1 MLDTKHKKMID
12 YALIFNIVLMIVYFL
27 LFVDDNLFFISIM
40 TIFGLTTL
48 NLYNFKKLDY
58 QVDKYDKAKFIISGI
73 FLLVFNTIS
82 AILLFIVASKI
93 DESNSNITRGSPIE
107 KIDPEIRKLDI
118 LLKLG
123 VGMVIVSGLIFS
135 TSTWD
140 YINDIFKMILLIV
153 IGGAFLGLSIFS
165 DQKLK
170 IEKTTKTYWLVGM
183 SFLFFAFL
191 SIGYF
196 GLLGETFK
204 FGGVEEDLFVGSL
217 LIFTSLLTFVT
228 YYKFKNELYLNSSV
242 ILIILGLCSIFA
254 NFNLDFNYVL
264 IGVNI
269 ALLILLLLSNKFK
282 NMIEFIVKFF
292 IVFTILFYDNIDSY
306 LLIGINLIIVTFMTY
321 ILSFN
326 KNSKL
331 APFILILNFIIA
343 ACEMNFDFELGVLL
357 TSILVAGFYIM
368 LIFCNYKENNKDSYK
383 TYQIL
388 QNIVYLFTSFIL
400 LDEEPKFSII
410 GTSLILLS
418 YVVYIL
424 FDKKKDEK
432 FDIELYSGPFKVAFL
447 VAASLDLLSAKPIY
461 IYIIIFLVSGL
472 MHLIVNEEKLKF
484 EYFLFFIGFYFITVV
499 ETDWTTLALPGL
511 ILLIYSVLLYYYTK
525 LSIDKFFKSINIHAL
540 ILVLYMVYRYIYELP
555 IFDLE
560 EGAKL
565 ILVMIL
571 YAAIAIK
578 EHKHNIIPKIVSVAI
593 ILPFQAYINDCELA
607 YEFIDVCNL
616 LLYTYSIFAI
626 GRFFIKNEKTR
637 DIFQSIAYSIVLLN
651 FIFTEY
657 FLVGLVIG
665 VICLILILIGL
676 NNDKYKFHFYVGVI
690 FTILNIIYQ
699 LRDIWSVIPFWLYLL
714 IGGLVLIFVA
724 TQKQMKKIEKK

>member
-1 MLDTKHKKMID
+1 MLDTKHKKLID
-12 YALIFNIVLMIVYFL
+12 YALIFNIVLMIIYFL

-140 YINDIFKMILLIV
+140 YIDDIFKMILLIV

-204 FGGVEEDLFVGSL
+204 FGGVEEDLFIGSL

-242 ILIILGLCSIFA
+242 ILIILGLCSIFV
-254 NFNLDFNYVL
+254 NFDLDFNYIL

-269 ALLILLLLSNKFK
+269 ALLLLLLLSNKFK

-292 IVFTILFYDNIDSY
+292 IVFTILFYDSIDSY

-357 TSILVAGFYIM
+357 ISILVAGFYIM

-383 TYQIL
+383 IYQIL

-447 VAASLDLLSAKPIY
+447 VAASLDLLSAKPI
-461 IYIIIFLVSGL
+461 
-472 MHLIVNEEKLKF
+472 
-484 EYFLFFIGFYFITVV
+484 
-499 ETDWTTLALPGL
+499 
-511 ILLIYSVLLYYYTK
+511 
-525 LSIDKFFKSINIHAL
+525 
-540 ILVLYMVYRYIYELP
+540 
-555 IFDLE
+555 
-560 EGAKL
+560 
-565 ILVMIL
+565 
-571 YAAIAIK
+571 
-578 EHKHNIIPKIVSVAI
+578 
-593 ILPFQAYINDCELA
+593 
-607 YEFIDVCNL
+607 
-616 LLYTYSIFAI
+616 
-626 GRFFIKNEKTR
+626 
-637 DIFQSIAYSIVLLN
+637 
-651 FIFTEY
+651 
-657 FLVGLVIG
+657 
-665 VICLILILIGL
+665 
-676 NNDKYKFHFYVGVI
+676 
-690 FTILNIIYQ
+690 
-699 LRDIWSVIPFWLYLL
+699 
-714 IGGLVLIFVA
+714 
-724 TQKQMKKIEKK
+724 

>member
-1 MLDTKHKKMID
+1 
-12 YALIFNIVLMIVYFL
+12 
-27 LFVDDNLFFISIM
+27 
-40 TIFGLTTL
+40 
-48 NLYNFKKLDY
+48 
-58 QVDKYDKAKFIISGI
+58 
-73 FLLVFNTIS
+73 
-82 AILLFIVASKI
+82 
-93 DESNSNITRGSPIE
+93 
-107 KIDPEIRKLDI
+107 
-118 LLKLG
+118 
-123 VGMVIVSGLIFS
+123 
-135 TSTWD
+135 
-140 YINDIFKMILLIV
+140 
-153 IGGAFLGLSIFS
+153 
-165 DQKLK
+165 
-170 IEKTTKTYWLVGM
+170 
-183 SFLFFAFL
+183 
-191 SIGYF
+191 
-196 GLLGETFK
+196 
-204 FGGVEEDLFVGSL
+204 
-217 LIFTSLLTFVT
+217 
-228 YYKFKNELYLNSSV
+228 
-242 ILIILGLCSIFA
+242 
-254 NFNLDFNYVL
+254 
-264 IGVNI
+264 
-269 ALLILLLLSNKFK
+269 
-282 NMIEFIVKFF
+282 
-292 IVFTILFYDNIDSY
+292 
-306 LLIGINLIIVTFMTY
+306 MTY

-383 TYQIL
+383 IYQIL
-388 QNIVYLFTSFIL
+388 QNIVYLYTSFIL

-447 VAASLDLLSAKPIY
+447 VAASLDLLSAEQIFTF
-461 IYIIIFLVSGL
+461 IIIFLVSGL

-499 ETDWTTLALPGL
+499 ESNWTGSNLPGL
-511 ILLIYSVLLYYYTK
+511 MLIIYSVLLYYYTK
-525 LSIDKFFKSINIHAL
+525 LSKDKFFNSINVHTFIL
-540 ILVLYMVYRYIYELP
+540 ILYMIYRYIYELP
-555 IFDLE
+555 IFSLE
-560 EGAKL
+560 SGARL

-571 YAAIAIK
+571 YAVIAVK
-578 EHKHNIIPKIVSVAI
+578 EHKHNVIPKIVSVAI

-626 GRFFIKNEKTR
+626 GRFFIKNEKAR

-676 NNDKYKFHFYVGVI
+676 NNDKYKFHFYVGVV